1 MENTTTKIDLAYLY
15 LLSDGNKE
23 FEQKLLTGSIENVN
37 ELMNNLQLAWE
48 SSDAVGVKK
57 SAHSIISLA
66 AITGIPFAEGL
77 CRKIDKAFA
86 DDLFHPEYEPIVK
99 DILSCW
105 PVAYEQLKSVLHG
118 SRQHN

>member
-1 MENTTTKIDLAYLY
+1 MENTPTKIDLAYLY
-15 LLSDGNKE
+15 LLSNGNKE
-23 FEQKLLTGSIENVN
+23 FEQKLLTGSVESVN
-37 ELMNNLQLAWE
+37 ELMNNLQRAWE
-48 SSDAVGVKK
+48 SRDAAGVKK

-86 DDLFHPEYEPIVK
+86 DDLFHPEYEPVVK
-99 DILSCW
+99 DIVSCW

-118 SRQHN
+118 SSQNN